1 MYKFLASLFLSIF
14 AAICFVN
21 SLEAAAPSNAPL
33 KAPAKAAIKAVE
45 KKAVPAV
52 KKPAVVPMPI
62 SEASIGGVRTGMPLG
77 DVVKKFGAPAYKER
91 VEGDG
96 IRAVIYVYN
105 DNLKV
110 VGRTLLTDK
119 APEKDLHVVSFTLK
133 NNKYTTPS
141 GFTCG
146 TPLSRIEAK
155 YGKGTKLVMP
165 DGEVSY
171 YYTFPQSNVELDF
184 TVNEK
189 NIVTK
194 IYCGSEF

>member
-1 MYKFLASLFLSIF
+1 MYKFLASLFLSFF
-14 AAICFVN
+14 AATCLVSN
-21 SLEAAAPSNAPL
+21 LEAAVPSNTPA
-33 KAPAKAAIKAVE
+33 KAPAKVAAKAAP
-45 KKAVPAV
+45 KKAAPAV
-52 KKPAVVPMPI
+52 KKPATVPMPV
-62 SEASIGGVRTGMPLG
+62 SEASIGGIRTGMPLG
-77 DVVKKFGAPAYKER
+77 EVVKKWGAPAYKER

-184 TVNEK
+184 AVDDK